1 MYPTLS
7 NYLTICLSVYHCLS
21 IFLSFQLAIY
31 LSICLSVF
39 LSICLSMWSE
49 RDVFFTFCLRNVLR
63 ARTACTLWTSQLPKR
78 FERGVFSHFDF
89 YMCFA
94 SQRCA
99 LFRHLNFQQ
108 WSERGVFSH
117 FDFDVCFA
125 PQRAL
130 FRHLNWLPKAVLVS
144 HFDFEMRRPAFAFS
158 TTQLQSG
165 RHWGVFTIL
174 ASKCASR
181 PQRRAFFDRSSR
193 DHGSAP
199 ATLANLLFNP
209 PQPQNIGTTQRFTIF
224 HDFSTFS
231 SP

>member
-1 MYPTLS
+1 MCFSPFAFEMCFAPERHALFGHL
-7 NYLTICLSVYHCLS
+7 N
-21 IFLSFQLAIY
+21 FQ
-31 LSICLSVF
+31 
-39 LSICLSMWSE
+39 
-49 RDVFFTFCLRNVLR
+49 
-63 ARTACTLWTSQLPKR
+63 KR

-130 FRHLNWLPKAVLVS
+130 FRHLNWLPKVVLFFTFWLRNAPAGVRFLNDS
-144 HFDFEMRRPAFAFS
+144 TPKSGPALRCFYHFDFEMRFA
-158 TTQLQSG
+158 
-165 RHWGVFTIL
+165 
-174 ASKCASR
+174 

-193 DHGSAP
+193 DMAP
-199 ATLANLLFNP
+199 HP
-209 PQPQNIGTTQRFTIF
+209 PL
-224 HDFSTFS
+224 
-231 SP
+231 